1 MSSRA
6 LIGRAV
12 RRLRLERGMTQ
23 QALAVRLGISASYL
37 NLIEHEQRAVTASL
51 LIKLA
56 EILRVDLATLSG
68 SEERELEVGLKEA
81 FADPLLGEEV
91 DDEDA
96 ALIAGSA
103 PNAAR
108 AILALYRAW
117 RVAREDSGGLSLPSG
132 RRILLPN
139 EETRDFFNAA
149 SNHFPTL
156 EQAAADIQRALNA
169 APHEMNHALA
179 ERMRRHHGLTV
190 TVQPLATAL
199 RRYDPAA
206 RLLVLSESLPR
217 ESRGFHMA
225 FQLALLEALE
235 AVEAIVG
242 PASPSTPEAAA
253 MIRVGLLN
261 YVAGALIMPYDD
273 FLTAARE
280 LRHDIEA
287 LAARFGVSY
296 EQACHRLTTLQREGA
311 RGVPFFLVRTD
322 PAGNVSKRFSV
333 AGFPFARYGGS
344 CPRWVVN
351 TAFST
356 PCEVCV
362 QIAELP
368 EGDTFV
374 TFARTIHGPPAH
386 WGDPPPVHVV
396 AMGCR
401 VSHASEV
408 VYSDGIDIDHA
419 RVGIGLS
426 CRLCD
431 RPDCRS
437 RAFPPLE
444 HRLVLDPNATGASP
458 FRFEVRP
465 RPKRAESG
473 EGGASAPAEARAL
486 RR

>member
-1 MSSRA
+1 MASRA
-6 LIGRAV
+6 LIGRTV
-12 RRLRLERGMTQ
+12 RRLRLERGLTQ

-56 EILRVDLATLSG
+56 ETLRVDLAALSG
-68 SEERELEVGLKEA
+68 SEERELEVGLKEV
-81 FADPLLGEEV
+81 FADPLLAEEV
-91 DDEDA
+91 PDEEA
-96 ALIAGSA
+96 AAVAGSA

-117 RVAREDSGGLSLPSG
+117 RVAREDSGGLALPSG

-139 EETRDFFNAA
+139 EETRDFFNGNA
-149 SNHFPTL
+149 NHFPTL
-156 EQAAADIQRALNA
+156 EDTAAAIHAELA
-169 APHEMNHALA
+169 AGPHEMNHALA
-179 ERMRRHHGLTV
+179 ERLRRHHGLTV
-190 TVQPLATAL
+190 MVVPLEGAL
-199 RRYDPAA
+199 RRYDPQA
-206 RLLVLSESLPR
+206 RLLTLSQDLPR

-225 FQLALLEALE
+225 FQLALLEARE
-235 AVEAIVG
+235 AVEAVLA
-242 PASPSTPEAAA
+242 PADPSSAEAAA

-261 YVAGALIMPYDD
+261 YVAGALIMPYDP
-273 FLTAARE
+273 FLAAAQE
-280 LRHDIEA
+280 LRHDME
-287 LAARFGVSY
+287 LMSARFGVSF
-296 EQACHRLTTLQREGA
+296 EQACHRLSSLQRSGA
-311 RGVPFFLVRTD
+311 RGVPFFFVRTD

-351 TAFST
+351 TAFAT
-356 PCEVCV
+356 PGEVRV
-362 QIAELP
+362 QVAELP
-368 EGDTFV
+368 EGDTFL
-374 TFARTIHGPPAH
+374 TFARTIHGPAAR
-386 WGDPPPVHVV
+386 WGDPAPVQVV

-401 VSHASEV
+401 LAHAGEV
-408 VYSDGIDIDHA
+408 VYSDGLDLDRA

-458 FRFEVRP
+458 YRFEVR
-465 RPKRAESG
+465 RKRG
-473 EGGASAPAEARAL
+473 NGPGAGKAN
-486 RR
+486 